1 MCIHHTPVH
10 LVLHMPSGAPATI
23 LSVAILQVL
32 TRTKSDIF
40 GWPQI
45 CSSIAPPRRRS
56 PNRSP
61 CLDEQG
67 PIATRSLRSPIGCTV
82 AAVGTLGGGH
92 TLPSAKANKDG
103 DDDSRYDVCK
113 GDRMAAS
120 GAGAVIPEM
129 INSRQVSDK
138 DADRRRAGEAH
149 DDEKRASDRLWEA
162 EDMAEAIRKDAER
175 TAEDTRSRARAQAT
189 AMRVRMER
197 DCEINTLL
205 VRRRALDSGARGRV
219 RETEKGGEGTHS
231 DVASDWR
238 ARAGGSSR
246 GGRDKDAARPTA
258 YDAAVLHAAVLH
270 ASVAKELRA
279 HTSTK
284 EDGGD
289 PIATKIDVVPARG
302 GRRGEGRGGGGGRDS
317 SAHLL
322 KNNTSTDGCRR
333 AGGGGASR
341 ASVLF
346 SGNIDPLLESARDQV
361 RAFHHRRNAS
371 REVRRFFN
379 FVLFLFF

>member
-1 MCIHHTPVH
+1 
-10 LVLHMPSGAPATI
+10 
-23 LSVAILQVL
+23 
-32 TRTKSDIF
+32 
-40 GWPQI
+40 
-45 CSSIAPPRRRS
+45 
-56 PNRSP
+56 
-61 CLDEQG
+61 
-67 PIATRSLRSPIGCTV
+67 LRSPVGFTL

-92 TLPSAKANKDG
+92 TLSSAEANKDG
-103 DDDSRYDVCK
+103 DDDSRHDVCK
-113 GDRMAAS
+113 SAKMAAS
-120 GAGAVIPEM
+120 GADAVIPEM

-138 DADRRRAGEAH
+138 EADRRRAGEAH
-149 DDEKRASDRLWEA
+149 DDEKRASNRLQEA

-175 TAEDTRSRARAQAT
+175 TAEDTRRRARAQAT

-197 DCEINTLL
+197 DCEIDTLL
-205 VRRRALDSGARGRV
+205 VRRRALEGGARVRV
-219 RETEKGGEGTHS
+219 RETEKGREGTHS

-238 ARAGGSSR
+238 ARTGGGSR

-258 YDAAVLHAAVLH
+258 YDAAVLHA
-270 ASVAKELRA
+270 SVAKELRA
-279 HTSTK
+279 HTSSK
-284 EDGGD
+284 EDGSN
-289 PIATKIDVVPARG
+289 PIANKIDVVPARG
-302 GRRGEGRGGGGGRDS
+302 GRGGGQEGREGGGGRDS

-322 KNNTSTDGCRR
+322 KKKTSTDGFRR

-361 RAFHHRRNAS
+361 RAFHHQRNAS